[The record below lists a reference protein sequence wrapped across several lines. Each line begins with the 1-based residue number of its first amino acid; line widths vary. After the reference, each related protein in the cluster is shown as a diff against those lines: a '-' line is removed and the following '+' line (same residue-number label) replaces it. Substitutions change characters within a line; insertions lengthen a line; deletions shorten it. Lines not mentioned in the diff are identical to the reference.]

1 MARLKLLRFSLLTFS
16 SLKKEKLLLFINLM
30 IFLSLFALSTSVIS
44 MYYENKID
52 DLDNKIV
59 NEETNILVYQN
70 QIQKTPIILKNI
82 ENILNNNSY
91 IKNYFQQLELHN
103 NDDQIIISKRD
114 TVFKPYW
121 RLSAVANYGS
131 DQINRSISDAILV
144 SDSIEDLNEIQK
156 TDKLFK
162 KINSDIREINKKKDK
177 LQAEWAIQERNDYTK
192 VDTEDDGS
200 TKMEYYNKFLILNED
215 LSKNL
220 REQIN
225 FFVNFNLNYFSKK
238 KIITEKKILAFEKEL
253 NENSKRES
261 LIILIAFFLQLVI
274 FISVQYFEISMEAP
288 NAKRTKKK

>member
-1 MARLKLLRFSLLTFS
+1 
-16 SLKKEKLLLFINLM
+16 M

-156 TDKLFK
+156 IDKLFK

-200 TKMEYYNKFLILNED
+200 TKMEYYNKFFILNED

-238 KIITEKKILAFEKEL
+238 K
-253 NENSKRES
+253 
-261 LIILIAFFLQLVI
+261 
-274 FISVQYFEISMEAP
+274 
-288 NAKRTKKK
+288 

>member
-156 TDKLFK
+156 IDKLFK

-200 TKMEYYNKFLILNED
+200 TKMEYYNKFFILNED

-274 FISVQYFEISMEAP
+274 FISVQYFEISMEVP

>member
-156 TDKLFK
+156 IDKLFK

-200 TKMEYYNKFLILNED
+200 TKMEYYNKFFILNED

-238 KIITEKKILAFEKEL
+238 KIINEKKILAFEKEL

-274 FISVQYFEISMEAP
+274 FISVQYFEISMEVP

>member
-114 TVFKPYW
+114 TAFKPYW

>member
-156 TDKLFK
+156 IDKLFK

-225 FFVNFNLNYFSKK
+225 FFVNFTLNYFSKK
-238 KIITEKKILAFEKEL
+238 KIITEKKILSFEK
-253 NENSKRES
+253 
-261 LIILIAFFLQLVI
+261 
-274 FISVQYFEISMEAP
+274 
-288 NAKRTKKK
+288 